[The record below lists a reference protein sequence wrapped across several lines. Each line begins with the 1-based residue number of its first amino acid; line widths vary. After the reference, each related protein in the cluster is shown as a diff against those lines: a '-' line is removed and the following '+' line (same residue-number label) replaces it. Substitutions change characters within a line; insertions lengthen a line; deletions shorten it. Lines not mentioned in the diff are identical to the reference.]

1 MLCSVFPHLFEL
13 FLHSPPLVLSPL
25 FPSLSLHSLVSGW
38 KVQWGCGIPEG
49 QGEGGRW
56 GLPLTRACVCVC
68 VCVLVCVCAKRG
80 LLISH
85 SDLSAVAGGCSV
97 KWSPLR
103 VGEMSKMSPEWD
115 IFKRVSI
122 LKGHCVVFGEQ
133 IQTQNFHV
141 HNTNE
146 VIISKI
152 RHIICFHN

>member
-1 MLCSVFPHLFEL
+1 MGGKFNGDVGSQK
-13 FLHSPPLVLSPL
+13 
-25 FPSLSLHSLVSGW
+25 G
-38 KVQWGCGIPEG
+38 KGRGGGGGCLLPE
-49 QGEGGRW
+49 R
-56 GLPLTRACVCVC
+56 VCVC